1 MEDAVNVHYLA
12 GCDRIENRLGMNV
25 TFPPIHERQKV
36 ENLGAGILVS
46 SVWPGVGSFC
56 ACNTSSKNL
65 SCIQQSRGAFQRLMQ
80 AGSFRSVAFL
90 KIMACNI
97 CIRRSTMPS
106 M

>member
-12 GCDRIENRLGMNV
+12 GCDRIENWLGMNV

-56 ACNTSSKNL
+56 ACNNPEEPFID
-65 SCIQQSRGAFQRLMQ
+65 SCRRGHFVPLR
-80 AGSFRSVAFL
+80 F
-90 KIMACNI
+90 
-97 CIRRSTMPS
+97 
-106 M
+106 

>member
-12 GCDRIENRLGMNV
+12 GCDRIENWLGMNV

-56 ACNTSSKNL
+56 VRATPVRKTCLAYNNPEEPFRD
-65 SCIQQSRGAFQRLMQ
+65 SCRRGHFVPLR
-80 AGSFRSVAFL
+80 F
-90 KIMACNI
+90 
-97 CIRRSTMPS
+97 
-106 M
+106 